1 MPDRVT
7 KQPQALPTQIA
18 QQLLQRI
25 ISGEFAPGTLIP
37 SERELQAEYQ
47 VSRAVI
53 REAIK
58 LLESRKLI
66 STSRGQG
73 AVVASSVTEP
83 VMDALLLAFYQS
95 QIRTEDLFTIRI
107 LLEPQGA
114 ALAAQHATLP
124 QIRRLTELAKQFE
137 AVTMLG
143 DEAAIAEDLQKWGKI
158 DREFHQLIAEAS
170 QNAVFSILI
179 TVLIGIVWN
188 SISAKVSTPSADRF
202 TFAAAQHQA
211 IARAIAERD
220 AAGAEQ
226 AMREHVEISLRN
238 IISPEDR
245 VQIQLE
251 TLL

>member
-1 MPDRVT
+1 MRDGIT

-18 QQLLQRI
+18 QRLLQRI

-47 VSRAVI
+47 VSRAVV

-58 LLESRKLI
+58 LLASRKLI
-66 STSRGQG
+66 STNRGQG

-95 QIRTEDLFTIRI
+95 QIRTEDIYGVRA

-114 ALAAQHATLP
+114 ALAARRATLP
-124 QIRRLTELAKQFE
+124 QIRRLGELAKQFE
-137 AVTMLG
+137 SVTMLG
-143 DEAAIAEDLQKWGKI
+143 DEAAIAEDLQVWGKI

-188 SISAKVSTPSADRF
+188 SISAQVTTPSAERF
-202 TFAAAQHQA
+202 AVATRQHQA
-211 IARAIAERD
+211 IARAIAEHD
-220 AAGAEQ
+220 SYTAEQ
-226 AMREHVEISLRN
+226 VMREHVEISLRN
-238 IISPEDR
+238 VIRPEDR

-251 TLL
+251 TLI